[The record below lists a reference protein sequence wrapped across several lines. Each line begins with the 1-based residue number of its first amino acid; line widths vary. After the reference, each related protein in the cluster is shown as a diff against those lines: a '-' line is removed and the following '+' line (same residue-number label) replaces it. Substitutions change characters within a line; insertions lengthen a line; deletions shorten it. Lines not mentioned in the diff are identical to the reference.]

1 MQAAESLVRKQ
12 FLIYPGQVEKI
23 ERLAKQENTS
33 AAEMVRKAIDAYN
46 PSLPNDMG
54 ESELMELVAAR
65 VKEAITETAD
75 TRQRLNEALEKLGMS
90 EEA

>member
-23 ERLAKQENTS
+23 ERLARRENTS

-46 PSLPNDMG
+46 PDLPDNMG

-65 VKEAITETAD
+65 LKEAIKETAD
-75 TRQRLNEALEKLGMS
+75 TRRRLKQAFQDIGLT